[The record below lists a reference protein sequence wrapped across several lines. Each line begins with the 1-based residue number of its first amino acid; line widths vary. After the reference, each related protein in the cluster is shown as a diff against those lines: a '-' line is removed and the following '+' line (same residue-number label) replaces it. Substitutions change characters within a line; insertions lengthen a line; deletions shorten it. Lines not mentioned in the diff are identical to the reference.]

1 MEKITIRN
9 FGGLKEVEVE
19 IKSINVLIGPQ
30 GAGKSITVKLL
41 YFFKSFLTEMIQPN
55 YLGESEKEKDT
66 KYKEKFLTFF
76 PRESWPVGKFE
87 IVYELNEIEISIA
100 RESKQ
105 LIIKKSRLLKSIIRN
120 VEKEDREDGL
130 SRLLSLQFGWGSVRN
145 EMGLNFTLNSY
156 DMHYFIP
163 AGRSFFA
170 TIQKNI
176 FLLLGNKQRIDPFLT
191 QFGALYED
199 IKGISFLSAETKKDD
214 NPFTTL
220 ITQILNSRYHRE
232 KDEDFLIHEDSRKVN
247 IANAS
252 SGQQET
258 LPLMLMLQA
267 LNQPEW
273 GLGDVTIYIE
283 EPEAH
288 LFPEAQKRI
297 IQLLARTF
305 NREGSNV
312 QIIVTTHSP
321 YILSS
326 LNNLMYA
333 GKLAEMAD
341 KKEQVNQVIP
351 QAEQISPD
359 LVCAY
364 ALDRGQLNSLID
376 EESKLISQNSL
387 DAVSDEISI
396 EFGKLLDIEFFD
408 YG

>member
-19 IKSINVLIGPQ
+19 VKSINVLIGPQ

-41 YFFKSFLTEMIQPN
+41 YFFKSFLKAMCINN
-55 YLGESEKEKDT
+55 YNHISRQDLENEYRDQ
-66 KYKEKFLTFF
+66 FINFF
-76 PRESWPVGKFE
+76 PKESWPNDKFE
-87 IVYELNEIEISIA
+87 ISYCLDNIQITVVGYRKRLV
-100 RESKQ
+100 
-105 LIIKKSRLLKSIIRN
+105 IKKNKILVTITKKLEEIDSLYKDDTILYKAKQKFALDLPINARN
-120 VEKEDREDGL
+120 
-130 SRLLSLQFGWGSVRN
+130 S
-145 EMGLNFTLNSY
+145 
-156 DMHYFIP
+156 HYFVP

-170 TIQKNI
+170 MIQKNI
-176 FLLLGNKQRIDPFLT
+176 FLLLENKQRLDPFLV
-191 QFGALYED
+191 QFGVIYEQF
-199 IKGISFLSAETKKDD
+199 KGYLRATEF
-214 NPFTTL
+214 
-220 ITQILNSRYHRE
+220 E
-232 KDEDFLIHEDSRKVN
+232 KDEQSNKLANQVLNSYYYKEEDEEFLIHEDSRKVN
-247 IANAS
+247 IINAS
-252 SGQQET
+252 SGQQEI
-258 LPLMLMLQA
+258 LPLLFILETINGIFLRNNPGRNIKA
-267 LNQPEW
+267 
-273 GLGDVTIYIE
+273 GGITIYIE
-283 EPEAH
+283 EPEAN

-326 LNNLMYA
+326 LNNLLYA

-351 QAEQISPD
+351 QAEQIRPD

-364 ALDRGQLNSLID
+364 ALGKGQLNSLID